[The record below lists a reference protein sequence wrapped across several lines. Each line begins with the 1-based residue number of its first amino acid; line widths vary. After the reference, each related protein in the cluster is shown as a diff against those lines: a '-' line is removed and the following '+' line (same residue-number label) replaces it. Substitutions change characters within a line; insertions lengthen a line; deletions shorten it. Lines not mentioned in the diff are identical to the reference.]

1 MFAPKYKVHYNKN
14 KSCFSNAKDS
24 YRAGE
29 QVTLIYPF
37 IATDTDYSF
46 SVDGAD
52 YKLNYTDEGND
63 HIILCTVGATLAVAR
78 GCFPHKQTFPLYCI
92 ACRCIL
98 TGASPVTTIN
108 F

>member
-52 YKLNYTDEGND
+52 YKLNYTDRGYELSFVMPD
-63 HIILCTVGATLAVAR
+63 HEVIVNVSWRNSMMCMG
-78 GCFPHKQTFPLYCI
+78 
-92 ACRCIL
+92 
-98 TGASPVTTIN
+98 S
-108 F
+108 

>member
-24 YRAGE
+24 YRVGE

-52 YKLNYTDEGND
+52 YKLNYTDRGYELSFVMPD
-63 HIILCTVGATLAVAR
+63 HEVSVNVSWRNSMMCMG
-78 GCFPHKQTFPLYCI
+78 
-92 ACRCIL
+92 
-98 TGASPVTTIN
+98 S
-108 F
+108 

>member
-52 YKLNYTDEGND
+52 YKLTYTDRGYELSFVMPD
-63 HIILCTVGATLAVAR
+63 HEVIVNVSWRNSMMCMG
-78 GCFPHKQTFPLYCI
+78 
-92 ACRCIL
+92 
-98 TGASPVTTIN
+98 S
-108 F
+108 

>member
-52 YKLNYTDEGND
+52 YKLNYTDRGYELRLVMPD
-63 HIILCTVGATLAVAR
+63 HEVSVNVRWRNSMMCMG
-78 GCFPHKQTFPLYCI
+78 
-92 ACRCIL
+92 
-98 TGASPVTTIN
+98 S
-108 F
+108 

>member
-52 YKLNYTDEGND
+52 YKLK
-63 HIILCTVGATLAVAR
+63 
-78 GCFPHKQTFPLYCI
+78 KQHDVHGKL
-92 ACRCIL
+92 RVRVE
-98 TGASPVTTIN
+98 S
-108 F
+108 

>member
-1 MFAPKYKVHYNKN
+1 MFAQKYKVNYNPR

-37 IATDTDYSF
+37 IATDTDYRF

-52 YKLNYTDEGND
+52 YRVDYTG
-63 HIILCTVGATLAVAR
+63 R
-78 GCFPHKQTFPLYCI
+78 GYELSFTMPDREVSVNVSWRNSMMCME
-92 ACRCIL
+92 AE
-98 TGASPVTTIN
+98 S
-108 F
+108 

>member
-1 MFAPKYKVHYNKN
+1 MRVCLPQNTRCITTKTRAAFP
-14 KSCFSNAKDS
+14 AKDS

-52 YKLNYTDEGND
+52 YKLNYTDRGYELSFVMPD
-63 HIILCTVGATLAVAR
+63 HEVSVNVSWRNSMMCMG
-78 GCFPHKQTFPLYCI
+78 
-92 ACRCIL
+92 
-98 TGASPVTTIN
+98 S
-108 F
+108 

>member
-29 QVTLIYPF
+29 QVMLIYPF

-52 YKLNYTDEGND
+52 YKLNYTDRGYELSFVMPD
-63 HIILCTVGATLAVAR
+63 HGELISMKETITLSYA
-78 GCFPHKQTFPLYCI
+78 P
-92 ACRCIL
+92 
-98 TGASPVTTIN
+98 
-108 F
+108 